1 MIKEIL
7 EAPDNNPTT
16 KEDVEDKDNL
26 EVKPLTKE
34 VILEMVKEEFT
45 SDDSIPED
53 ADSYLLPDGTFIE
66 MFSDVEIDE
75 KNKDYITNP
84 SNALPHKHVDLFLK
98 SQGVD
103 NNINSSS
110 RSRSLFFENLTGSI
124 AIYSSPYGEETHI
137 YLNKKEPTE
146 KQYIALNETISSAI
160 SVGSK
165 LIIGTSDKKEVSQ
178 KELQGLTKI
187 EIVNL
192 IKSFYKP
199 GSIKEEQEDNI
210 ETVSKTFY
218 YPRDKEQYTY
228 SIEKDANSMLFMD
241 EIREQ
246 EQVNKQIRKHFTKI
260 VIEDGVTRIPLG
272 EFEWFVNVREI
283 EIPKS
288 VRSIDNTKHISAFQD
303 LKKLTKIV
311 WNGNIYKSPL
321 AFLRAFDNHNK
332 LKEDKDNIEDKKVN
346 LQTVSKEE
354 VFKDIL
360 ETVKEKFE
368 EYDITSQDE
377 YLDVMLLPDGTALL
391 PKLIKEEEDED
402 DSPTFGDY
410 DLENFDFFLN
420 DYGIEKEFPEFT
432 GSIHFYT
439 SHPED
444 GSPFEIHLNSKKPT
458 QKQYDAIEEFANSFI
473 PRSRNEE
480 DNYIFFDI
488 YKPNSNKVL
497 IKINNSDKL
506 INAIK
511 RFYSTGVLKEDIN
524 HREVYKSLT
533 FSDNPERGPI
543 FISREGK
550 FANIGRF
557 VTHAKIFDGQDYEG
571 DDYYALHDAYDLIK
585 ANGGN
590 KFEPFAYIDLWKI
603 PNPAQKK
610 AIITWMYYLIEWGMY
625 TLQVN
630 TSNSNETHN
639 LTNKIPEEIYDDI
652 VRNI

>member
-1 MIKEIL
+1 MIMNKLWEQLKIL
-7 EAPDNNPTT
+7 
-16 KEDVEDKDNL
+16 KEDQEDNL

-34 VILEMVKEEFT
+34 VILEMVKDEFI

-84 SNALPHKHVDLFLK
+84 SQTPPSKHVDLFLN
-98 SQGVD
+98 SLGIA
-103 NNINSSS
+103 NGINRSIT
-110 RSRSLFFENLTGSI
+110 SRSLFFESLTGSI

-165 LIIGTSDKKEVSQ
+165 LIIGTPDKKEVSQ
-178 KELQGLTKI
+178 KELQGLAEI

-192 IKSFYKP
+192 IKSFYNP
-199 GSIKEEQEDNI
+199 GIIKEEQEDNI

-288 VRSIDNTKHISAFQD
+288 VRSIDNTRRISAFQD

-321 AFLRAFDNHNK
+321 AFLRAFDSHNK
-332 LKEDKDNIEDKKVN
+332 LKEDKDNIEDKDVN
-346 LQTVSKEE
+346 LQPLSKEE
-354 VFKDIL
+354 FFKDIL
-360 ETVKEKFE
+360 ERAKEKFE

-377 YLDVMLLPDGTALL
+377 HQDVMLLPDGTALL
-391 PKLIKEEEDED
+391 PVLIEEEEEEDG
-402 DSPTFGDY
+402 SPEYWDY
-410 DLENFDFFLN
+410 NLENFDLFLKN
-420 DYGIEKEFPEFT
+420 DYGIKKDFPEFT
-432 GSIHFYT
+432 GSIRFFT
-439 SHPED
+439 SHPEEE
-444 GSPFEIHLNSKKPT
+444 SPFEINLNSKKPT
-458 QKQYDAIEEFANSFI
+458 QKQYDAIKEFARGFI
-473 PRSRNEE
+473 ISSRNEE

>member
-16 KEDVEDKDNL
+16 KEDNL

-34 VILEMVKEEFT
+34 VILEMVKDEFI
-45 SDDSIPED
+45 SDDSRPED

-84 SNALPHKHVDLFLK
+84 SQTSPHKHVDLFLN
-98 SQGVD
+98 SQGIA
-103 NNINSSS
+103 NGINRSIT
-110 RSRSLFFENLTGSI
+110 SRSLFFESLTGSI

-160 SVGSK
+160 SVDSK
-165 LIIGTSDKKEVSQ
+165 LIIGTSDNKEVSQ
-178 KELQGLTKI
+178 KELQGLAEI

-199 GSIKEEQEDNI
+199 GSINEEEQEDNI

-228 SIEKDANSMLFMD
+228 SIEKDAGSVLFMD

-288 VRSIDNTKHISAFQD
+288 VRSIGNTKHIPAFEY

-321 AFLRAFDNHNK
+321 SFLRAFNSHNK

-444 GSPFEIHLNSKKPT
+444 ESPFEIHLNSKEPT
-458 QKQYDAIEEFANSFI
+458 QKQYDALKEFAKSFI
-473 PRSRNEE
+473 PRSKNEE

-571 DDYYALHDAYDLIK
+571 DDYYVLHDAYDLIK

>member
-16 KEDVEDKDNL
+16 KEDNL
-26 EVKPLTKE
+26 EVKQLTKE

-45 SDDSIPED
+45 SDDSRPED
-53 ADSYLLPDGTFIE
+53 AASYLLPDGTFIE
-66 MFSDVEIDE
+66 MFNDSEISE
-75 KNKDYITNP
+75 KNKDYIPNP
-84 SNALPHKHVDLFLK
+84 YTTFPHKHVDLFLK
-98 SQGVD
+98 SQGMA

-110 RSRSLFFENLTGSI
+110 RSRSIFFESLTGSI
-124 AIYSSPYGEETHI
+124 ALYYSPFDEDNII
-137 YLNKKEPTE
+137 YLNKKEPTD
-146 KQYIALNETISSAI
+146 KQYKALSGFILEAI
-160 SVGSK
+160 SVDNK
-165 LIIGTSDKKEVSQ
+165 LIIKKPENKVVSQ
-178 KELQGLTKI
+178 KELQGLTEI

-192 IKSFYKP
+192 IKSFYRP

-283 EIPKS
+283 KIPKS
-288 VRSIDNTKHISAFQD
+288 VRSIDSTRRLSAFQD

-332 LKEDKDNIEDKKVN
+332 LKEDKDNIEDEEVN
-346 LQTVSKEE
+346 LQPMSKEE
-354 VFKDIL
+354 VFKDVL

-590 KFEPFAYIDLWKI
+590 KFEPFAYIDLWKT

>member
-1 MIKEIL
+1 
-7 EAPDNNPTT
+7 
-16 KEDVEDKDNL
+16 
-26 EVKPLTKE
+26 
-34 VILEMVKEEFT
+34 
-45 SDDSIPED
+45 
-53 ADSYLLPDGTFIE
+53 
-66 MFSDVEIDE
+66 
-75 KNKDYITNP
+75 
-84 SNALPHKHVDLFLK
+84 
-98 SQGVD
+98 
-103 NNINSSS
+103 
-110 RSRSLFFENLTGSI
+110 
-124 AIYSSPYGEETHI
+124 
-137 YLNKKEPTE
+137 
-146 KQYIALNETISSAI
+146 
-160 SVGSK
+160 
-165 LIIGTSDKKEVSQ
+165 
-178 KELQGLTKI
+178 
-187 EIVNL
+187 
-192 IKSFYKP
+192 
-199 GSIKEEQEDNI
+199 
-210 ETVSKTFY
+210 
-218 YPRDKEQYTY
+218 
-228 SIEKDANSMLFMD
+228 
-241 EIREQ
+241 
-246 EQVNKQIRKHFTKI
+246 
-260 VIEDGVTRIPLG
+260 
-272 EFEWFVNVREI
+272 
-283 EIPKS
+283 
-288 VRSIDNTKHISAFQD
+288 
-303 LKKLTKIV
+303 
-311 WNGNIYKSPL
+311 
-321 AFLRAFDNHNK
+321 
-332 LKEDKDNIEDKKVN
+332 
-346 LQTVSKEE
+346 
-354 VFKDIL
+354 
-360 ETVKEKFE
+360 
-368 EYDITSQDE
+368 
-377 YLDVMLLPDGTALL
+377 MLLPDGTALL

-557 VTHAKIFDGQDYEG
+557 VTHAKIFDGRDYEG

-590 KFEPFAYIDLWKI
+590 KFEPFAYIDLWKT